1 MKFDIS
7 IIGLIL
13 GTIINMGLGAL
24 WYSPVLFAKSWMKE
38 ANITEEEIQS
48 SQGDMGKIY
57 GMTGLGALVTSAF
70 LGLFVLNM
78 NIDHVGEGIMWA
90 VILWLGTQL
99 PSIIKNWG
107 FENRTVKL
115 GMINHGYDLAVYLI
129 VITIYV
135 FLG

>member
-13 GTIINMGLGAL
+13 GTLINMGLGAL
-24 WYSPVLFAKSWMKE
+24 WYSPVLFMKPWMKE
-38 ANITEEEIQS
+38 AGISENDIQS
-48 SQGDMGKIY
+48 SQREMGKIY
-57 GMTGLGALVTSAF
+57 GMTGLGALITSAF

-78 NIDHVGEGIMWA
+78 NIDNIGEGLLWA

-107 FENRTVKL
+107 FENRTWKL

>member
-13 GTIINMGLGAL
+13 GTLINMGLGAL
-24 WYSPVLFAKSWMKE
+24 WYSPVLFMKPWMKE
-38 ANITEEEIQS
+38 AGISENDIQS
-48 SQGDMGKIY
+48 SQGEMGKIY
-57 GMTGLGALVTSAF
+57 GMTGLGALITSAF

-78 NIDHVGEGIMWA
+78 NIDNIGEGLLWA

-107 FENRTVKL
+107 FENRTWKL